1 MSAVPSPRFGVPA
14 EEVKRRLEFADAA
27 LGAADQVVSSD
38 LYLDELD
45 RMVAAELITVEDANA
60 RTVRYLT
67 TRRDA

>member
-1 MSAVPSPRFGVPA
+1 VVPP

-27 LGAADQVVSSD
+27 LGAAGQVVSSD